1 MKVVY
6 FGTPQ
11 FAVPSL
17 VRLLKDPDFDVIAV
31 VTQPDKR
38 RGAVAK

>member
-1 MKVVY
+1 MKVVF
-6 FGTPQ
+6 FGTPV

-17 VRLLKDPDFDVIAV
+17 ERLLKAPDVEVVAV

-38 RGAVAK
+38 RGAG